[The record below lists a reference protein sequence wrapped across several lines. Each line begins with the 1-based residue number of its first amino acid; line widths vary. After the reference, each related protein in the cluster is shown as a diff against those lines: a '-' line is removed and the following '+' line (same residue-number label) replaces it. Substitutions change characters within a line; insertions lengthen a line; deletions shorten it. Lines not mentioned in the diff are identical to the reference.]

1 MNPPPVRGREAS
13 QPRRHISQELA
24 PSPFGRLPG
33 LHWASPSTP
42 LDVSSYVRGSI
53 AAQSAAVTIGRPAS
67 EPAETTTARRIR
79 PSSRSRPT
87 AMSTRVASPPRP
99 EKNTVENGLPG
110 AEDHHSPRPPPP
122 DPAPRPPPRG
132 RGGGGA
138 TRRGHRSRRP
148 GRRGAPRS

>member
-1 MNPPPVRGREAS
+1 MKPPPVLWREAS
-13 QPRRHISQELA
+13 QHRRHISQELA

-79 PSSRSRPT
+79 PSSRTSPT

-99 EKNTVENGLPG
+99 EKKTVQNGLPG
-110 AEDHHSPRPPPP
+110 IDDHHSPGAPPPEP
-122 DPAPRPPPRG
+122 HHS
-132 RGGGGA
+132 
-138 TRRGHRSRRP
+138 TTYRRP
-148 GRRGAPRS
+148 KASSAK